1 MADIGKMWDKIEQAI
16 QSRFECEILN
26 GDLWQCAVLIRA
38 AELANERQPKELANS
53 LTEIEPAM
61 VFETDDDFVSKLG

>member
-1 MADIGKMWDKIEQAI
+1 MADIENMWNKIEQAI

-38 AELANERQPKELANS
+38 AELTNERQPEELASS
-53 LTEIEPAM
+53 LLDIEPAM